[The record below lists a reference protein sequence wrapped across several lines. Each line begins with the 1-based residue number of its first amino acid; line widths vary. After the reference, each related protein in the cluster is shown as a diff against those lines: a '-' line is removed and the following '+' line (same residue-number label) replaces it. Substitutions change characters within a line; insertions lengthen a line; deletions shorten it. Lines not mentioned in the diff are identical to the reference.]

1 MPTYL
6 PPRAGISISE
16 AIAESYTQA
25 VDGDV
30 LFYTLEIHHS
40 DFRDEDGNP
49 TAARLVNDWV
59 DQDLT
64 LESTAPLNAS
74 EEVTFKGLPFKAS
87 LPEETDTGAPAA
99 VNIEVDNVS
108 RYLTPLLDQALP
120 SMEPVLMIIREYM
133 SSDRSAPH
141 KLPVVKMYLTNIVV
155 TPTSMTA
162 SASFGNLTNRR
173 FPGIRYT
180 RQTHPGLAAR

>member
-16 AIAESYTQA
+16 AIAESYSQA
-25 VDGDV
+25 TVGDV
-30 LFYTLEIHHS
+30 QLYTLEIHHS
-40 DFRDEDGNP
+40 DFRDDDGNP

-59 DQDLT
+59 DHDLT
-64 LESTAPLNAS
+64 LEASAPLNGG

-99 VNIEVDNVS
+99 VSIEVENVS
-108 RYLTPLLDQALP
+108 REITVLLDQAIP

-133 SSDRSAPH
+133 SSDTSAPH
-141 KLPVVKMYLTNIVV
+141 KLPVVKMYLSNIVV
-155 TPTSMTA
+155 TPTSITA
-162 SASFGNLTNRR
+162 SATFGNLTNRR
-173 FPGIRYT
+173 FPGVRYT
-180 RQTHPGLAAR
+180 RQTHPGLAAK